1 MVIMKTGTTRRF
13 MAKYAIKAEF
23 RTPYSPTVKYFVLKY
38 RPVCQVFFCEWVA
51 VRGIGLGLLGEEQ
64 GGVLDHIS
72 VPDVLSCQHQQGKKW

>member
-1 MVIMKTGTTRRF
+1 
-13 MAKYAIKAEF
+13 MAKHAIKAEF
-23 RTPYSPTVKYFVLKY
+23 RTPYSPYFVRKY

-72 VPDVLSCQHQQGKKW
+72 VPDVLGCQQGKKW